1 MTATYRPSPDSANY
15 IDVSPEDSDALILAK
30 AALVRP
36 TPRQAAWQAE
46 QLTAF
51 LHFGVNTFLDKEWGD
66 GTEDPACFDPTEEVD
81 ADAWVR
87 EPRDAGCRTA
97 ILTLK
102 HHDGFMLWP
111 SRYSNHT
118 VAASPWKDGAGDVA
132 AEFVAAARR
141 HGMNVGF
148 YVSPADSHAERLGIY
163 GNGSDRSPRTI
174 PTLVPGDDRA
184 GGGLPT
190 FTYDATDYGA
200 FFLNTLYEVL
210 TQYGEVSEVWFDGAM
225 GNTEAT
231 EVFDY
236 DAYHDLV
243 SRLQPGANIAVGGRD
258 IRWIGNEEGVARED
272 EWSVVAIR
280 DPGPGMIEVIEDAGP
295 FSPDLGSDAQLVAAV
310 RSGRANRL
318 HWWPAEADMRL
329 TADWFAHDQ
338 DVPKSGPQLLR
349 HFEETVGRN
358 AVMLLNVAPTRTG
371 RFAPESVQAL
381 RDFAAE
387 RRRAFTVDHADGLPF
402 GQGSPYVVDL
412 GAERTISRVGV
423 REDIL
428 AAGMTIRSFSVEA
441 EVEGAWR
448 QVAESGVVGSL
459 RIIRLP
465 EPVTARLWRITVT
478 DARGAHVVAA
488 IHLWEPLAQDDR
500 SSATGSAVAGGFAG
514 RVVPRVVPLVE

>member
-1 MTATYRPSPDSANY
+1 MTTTLAHVNARDGIAPDTSPTPANYVETSRGDSA
-15 IDVSPEDSDALILAK
+15 ERILAK

-36 TPRQAAWQAE
+36 TARQATWQLE

-51 LHFGVNTFLDKEWGD
+51 IHFGVNTFLDKEWGD
-66 GTEDPACFDPTEEVD
+66 GTEDPICFDSTEDVD

-87 EPRDAGCRTA
+87 ELRDAGCRTA

-111 SRYSNHT
+111 SRYGDHT
-118 VAASPWKDGAGDVA
+118 VAASPWRGGAGDVA

-141 HGMNVGF
+141 HGMKVGF
-148 YVSPADSHAERLGIY
+148 YVSPADSHAELLGVY
-163 GNGSDRSPRTI
+163 GNGSARSPRTI

-184 GGGLPT
+184 GRELPA

-243 SRLQPGANIAVGGRD
+243 ARLQPGANIAVGGRD
-258 IRWIGNEEGVARED
+258 IRWIGNEDGIARRD
-272 EWSVVAIR
+272 EWSVIAVTDR
-280 DPGPGMIEVIEDAGP
+280 GPGLITPVEQDGP
-295 FSPDLGSDAQLVAAV
+295 FSEDLGSDAQLVAAV

-329 TADWFAHDQ
+329 TPGWFAHDD
-338 DVPKSGPQLLR
+338 DVPKSGGQLLR
-349 HFEETVGRN
+349 HYEETVGRN
-358 AVMLLNVAPTRTG
+358 AVMLLNVPPTRTG
-371 RFAPESVQAL
+371 RFAPESVEAL

-387 RRRAFTVDHADGLPF
+387 RRRAFTADHASGLAF
-402 GQGSPYVVDL
+402 GDASPYVLDL
-412 GAERTISRVGV
+412 GAERAISRIGV
-423 REDIL
+423 SEDIL
-428 AAGMTIRSFSVEA
+428 AAGMAIRSFTVET
-441 EVEGAWR
+441 EIGDAWHH
-448 QVAESGVVGSL
+448 VATSGVVGSL
-459 RIIRLP
+459 RIIRLD
-465 EPVTARLWRITVT
+465 EPVTARRWRITVT
-478 DARGAHVVAA
+478 DARGPHVISAV
-488 IHLWEPLAQDDR
+488 HLWEQLAQDPGAR
-500 SSATGSAVAGGFAG
+500 
-514 RVVPRVVPLVE
+514 

>member
-1 MTATYRPSPDSANY
+1 MEVSRGDSA
-15 IDVSPEDSDALILAK
+15 ERILAK

-36 TPRQAAWQAE
+36 TVRQAAWQAE

-51 LHFGVNTFLDKEWGD
+51 IHFGVNTFLDKEWGD
-66 GTEDPACFDPTEEVD
+66 GAEDPACFDPTEELD

-87 EPRDAGCRTA
+87 ELRDAGCRTA

-111 SRYSNHT
+111 SRYSDHT
-118 VAASPWKDGAGDVA
+118 VAASPWRCGEGDVA

-141 HGMNVGF
+141 YGMHVGF
-148 YVSPADSHAERLGIY
+148 YVSPADSHAEVLGVF
-163 GNGSDRSPRTI
+163 GNGSARSPRTI
-174 PTLVPGDDRA
+174 PTLVAGDDRA
-184 GGGLPT
+184 GRELPT

-243 SRLQPGANIAVGGRD
+243 GRLQPGANIAVGGRD
-258 IRWIGNEEGVARED
+258 IRWIGNEEGVAREN
-272 EWSVVAIR
+272 EWSVVAIH
-280 DPGPGMIEVIEDAGP
+280 DPGAGAIELVEDGGP
-295 FSPDLGSDAQLVAAV
+295 FGQDLGSDAQLVAAV

-329 TADWFAHDQ
+329 TPDWFAHDR
-338 DVPKSGPQLLR
+338 DVPKSGTQLLH
-349 HFEETVGRN
+349 HFEVTVGRN
-358 AVMLLNVAPTRTG
+358 AVMLLNVAPTTTG

-387 RRRAFTVDHADGLPF
+387 RRKAFTVDHASGLAF
-402 GQGSPYVVDL
+402 GDASPYVLDL
-412 GAERTISRVGV
+412 GTERAISRIGV
-423 REDIL
+423 SEDIL
-428 AAGMTIRSFSVEA
+428 AAGMTIRSFTVEA
-441 EVEGAWR
+441 AIDGAWAR
-448 QVAESGVVGSL
+448 VAAAGAVGAL
-459 RIIRLP
+459 RIIRLDQ
-465 EPVTARLWRITVT
+465 PVTARRWRITVT
-478 DARGAHVVAA
+478 DARGPHVISAV
-488 IHLWEPLAQDDR
+488 HLWEQLAQDPGAR
-500 SSATGSAVAGGFAG
+500 
-514 RVVPRVVPLVE
+514 